1 MDDLGGGN
9 SQHSLKKHNGNRWL
23 VALLVLLVVMIVV
36 IAVLFL
42 VLSNKSDD
50 GDIDQPEKIGQVSE
64 EIQRLMD
71 EDEIYQVGLKI
82 ADLYNGGEKEK
93 ANLMYD
99 EESNKALSA
108 QDFDAYIDLM
118 ISRSTLLSLDGT
130 CEESMALYDKI
141 DFDRIPED
149 YRDSIYANAINDSVR
164 CGDAEHETYWR
175 NRTNEK

>member
-1 MDDLGGGN
+1 MNDLGGGD
-9 SQHSLKKHNGNRWL
+9 SRHSLKERNGNKWL
-23 VALLVLLVVMIVV
+23 VALLVLLIVMIVV

-118 ISRSTLLSLDGT
+118 ISMSTLLSLDGT
-130 CEESMALYDKI
+130 CEESMELYDKI
-141 DFDRIPED
+141 DFNQIPED
-149 YRDSIYANAINDSVR
+149 YRDAIYANAVNDSVR
-164 CGDAEHETYWR
+164 CGNTERETYWR
-175 NRTNEK
+175 SRTNEE